1 MDGMKNSPLA
11 NSIGNIQFP
20 TGGSCPTGSTSIN
33 IGFGSIGIEFSEHCN
48 FWEQIAPILSAA
60 FMALWSVIA
69 VRVFLSA

>member
-1 MDGMKNSPLA
+1 MCGVTSKSSGACSAGSPSNGGGDG
-11 NSIGNIQFP
+11 
-20 TGGSCPTGSTSIN
+20 TIN
-33 IGFGSIGIEFSEHCN
+33 IGFGSIGIELSEHCN